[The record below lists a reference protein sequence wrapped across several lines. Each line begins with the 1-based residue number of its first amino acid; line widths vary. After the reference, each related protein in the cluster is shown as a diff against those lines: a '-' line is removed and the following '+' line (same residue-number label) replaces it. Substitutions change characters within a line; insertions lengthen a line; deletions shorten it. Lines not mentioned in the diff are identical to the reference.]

1 MSEDKSSTIKND
13 QSNVVINNIKKS
25 DVQKENS
32 LYPEPVFKCYIGPG
46 NNADLIENILTS
58 IGYERQYEKTD
69 DFKIKW
75 VQTIQSINWNLF
87 KDGEQ
92 MVNHIQG
99 EDYFTTKIQLCQSL
113 QTYEKISINM
123 FKRPS
128 HFLPLNQFVPET
140 FKLDEKYD
148 RDTFFNTHKPGD
160 VWICKPNG
168 LNQGKGIYL
177 VRDIDELKEKFS
189 EIDALDKKKQIS
201 IKPMKRIIQRYI
213 MNPLLVQGK
222 KFDIRCYMLIST
234 VKPLIALYHSG
245 YIRLSI
251 FDFDNN
257 DENLL
262 THLTNQYMQKKDPK
276 YYDIKEDTAWTME
289 QFNDYINKNVA
300 SSKNLEQDWVLNV
313 LPKMI
318 QRIMLNVIES
328 IRMRLKRRVGCFGLY
343 GYDFMIDQ
351 DMKVWLIE
359 INVNPALT
367 TNTNTLVQ
375 AIPPVVKESILLSIE
390 CFEKIRHGQK
400 IFPLK
405 SLKGFKCI
413 YNELERKGSLPYIE
427 QKRAISS
434 LPNIRKGRISPVN
447 NLLSRS
453 NTINS
458 TKNIQKQNEQQ
469 TYSIEKPILSYQTR
483 QRDERERPNSMCY
496 NDRLSTPLKIN
507 NSSLYEKDSMMMK
520 YQTIQRYRTNFE
532 ILKPATVIA
541 EEWDNLDDIQKNRLS
556 IGGSKSLVLISKF
569 ASSTYNHY
577 NSIINARQ
585 VALLHTTTIDTF
597 FKQQDK
603 NALSKSSKTTNRIR
617 TQIFKSRKSNINR
630 PNSASMIKDFNSF
643 EYNHLF
649 NQTDVTPTLTKS
661 ALIYQ
666 LIRSRLEANLARS
679 ISANKNQSINKQ
691 FIYSS
696 SNF

>member
-1 MSEDKSSTIKND
+1 MNEDK
-13 QSNVVINNIKKS
+13 SNVVINNIKKS

-276 YYDIKEDTAWTME
+276 YY
-289 QFNDYINKNVA
+289 
-300 SSKNLEQDWVLNV
+300 
-313 LPKMI
+313 
-318 QRIMLNVIES
+318 
-328 IRMRLKRRVGCFGLY
+328 
-343 GYDFMIDQ
+343 
-351 DMKVWLIE
+351 
-359 INVNPALT
+359 
-367 TNTNTLVQ
+367 
-375 AIPPVVKESILLSIE
+375 
-390 CFEKIRHGQK
+390 
-400 IFPLK
+400 
-405 SLKGFKCI
+405 
-413 YNELERKGSLPYIE
+413 
-427 QKRAISS
+427 
-434 LPNIRKGRISPVN
+434 
-447 NLLSRS
+447 
-453 NTINS
+453 
-458 TKNIQKQNEQQ
+458 
-469 TYSIEKPILSYQTR
+469 
-483 QRDERERPNSMCY
+483 
-496 NDRLSTPLKIN
+496 
-507 NSSLYEKDSMMMK
+507 
-520 YQTIQRYRTNFE
+520 
-532 ILKPATVIA
+532 
-541 EEWDNLDDIQKNRLS
+541 
-556 IGGSKSLVLISKF
+556 
-569 ASSTYNHY
+569 
-577 NSIINARQ
+577 
-585 VALLHTTTIDTF
+585 
-597 FKQQDK
+597 
-603 NALSKSSKTTNRIR
+603 
-617 TQIFKSRKSNINR
+617 
-630 PNSASMIKDFNSF
+630 
-643 EYNHLF
+643 
-649 NQTDVTPTLTKS
+649 
-661 ALIYQ
+661 
-666 LIRSRLEANLARS
+666 
-679 ISANKNQSINKQ
+679 
-691 FIYSS
+691 
-696 SNF
+696 